1 MLHGEAVAVGMVIES
16 RVAERLGIAEPG
28 TGDRVRAG
36 VERAGLPSARP
47 GEQSPAHILAA
58 TRHDK
63 KARAGVVEYALPA
76 RIGEMAG
83 ADRGWGV
90 AVSDEIV
97 LEALQ

>member
-1 MLHGEAVAVGMVIES
+1 MLFGPFEHVPAYPLVFPLFYGAAVIFALVMARHLRVFAVAGPSTVSGKIP
-16 RVAERLGIAEPG
+16 ARLW
-28 TGDRVRAG
+28 
-36 VERAGLPSARP
+36 
-47 GEQSPAHILAA
+47 
-58 TRHDK
+58 
-63 KARAGVVEYALPA
+63 GVVEYALPA